1 MKRIRQKLK
10 NSQGETLAEALIA
23 SLLAGIAL
31 LALSSMIMAS
41 HRMMDRS
48 NNTVK
53 AFYEE
58 INQIEEQAIHPKN
71 GTVTIMSSDKTQ
83 TKLNV
88 EIYKTDE
95 SGLAIYTQ

>member
-88 EIYKTDE
+88 KIYKTDE